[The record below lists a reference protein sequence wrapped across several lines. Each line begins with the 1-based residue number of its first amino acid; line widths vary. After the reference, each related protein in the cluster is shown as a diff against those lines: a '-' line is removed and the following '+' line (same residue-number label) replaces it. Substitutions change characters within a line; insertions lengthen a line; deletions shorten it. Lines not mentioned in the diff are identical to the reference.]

1 MSGDIVT
8 ALKHIVENHHLLN
21 HPFYRAWTAGQ
32 LPVERLQRYAVR
44 YYPHVAQFPRYI
56 SAIHARCADLATRQV
71 LLDNLTEE
79 EAGED
84 NHPELWLR
92 FAEAVGVP
100 RDEVRG
106 AAPVPAA
113 QSLVRTYGELAA
125 TGPLAQGLAALYVY
139 ESQIPPIAAAKIEG
153 LKRWYGVEDERG
165 LAFFR
170 VHQQADVRHADAT
183 AELLDKHT
191 TRTSEADAARQGGQ
205 KAVTALWAMLDNV

>member
-1 MSGDIVT
+1 MSGDVVT
-8 ALKHIVENHHLLN
+8 ELKDIVESHHLLN
-21 HPFYRAWTAGQ
+21 HPFYQAWTAGQ

-44 YYPHVAQFPRYI
+44 YYPHIAHFPRYI

-71 LLDNLTEE
+71 LLENLTEE
-79 EAGED
+79 EGGED

-92 FAEAVGVP
+92 FAEALGVP

-113 QSLVRTYGELAA
+113 DSLVRTYGELAA

-139 ESQIPPIAAAKIEG
+139 ESQIPPIAAAKIDG
-153 LKRWYGVEDERG
+153 LTRWYGVEDERG

-170 VHQQADVRHADAT
+170 VHEQADVWHAEAT
-183 AELLDKHT
+183 ADLLDKHT
-191 TRTSEADAARQGGQ
+191 TRPSDADAARAGGQ
-205 KAVTALWAMLDNV
+205 RAVTALWEMLDGV